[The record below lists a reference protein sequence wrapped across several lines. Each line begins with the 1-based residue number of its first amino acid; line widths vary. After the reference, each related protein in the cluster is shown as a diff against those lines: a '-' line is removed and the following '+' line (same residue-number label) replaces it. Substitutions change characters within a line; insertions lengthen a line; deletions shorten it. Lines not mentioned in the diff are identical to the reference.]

1 MTSVQP
7 DNLSSGSALPG
18 PHPAAVPAPKRLTG
32 LGLAIVVSGLALFAA
47 VGLHRKSAPSISAGS
62 SLKTVGALNLNRSTP
77 EWKML
82 QLGQV
87 SPASERWSDPYPARF
102 KVDEAFASK
111 VGSPLAG
118 RVTNVYVELGQHV
131 KAGQPL
137 FSVASPDIA
146 ELRAGQ
152 QKAAVDLE
160 VAKAA
165 YERIKAMVDARAL
178 PGKDEIES
186 NEQLRQAELAL
197 KLAQTKLASLK
208 VVSSADNEFKV
219 LAPRDGA
226 IIEKSVLPSQHVDTD
241 DTLVSVA
248 DLDAVWVVA
257 DLFEAD
263 AAGLNTGMKAR
274 VTSPSLPGFTADA
287 DVERVSSVVDPERH
301 TVGVRLKLANADG
314 RIRPNTFA
322 EVRFL
327 SAPASDST
335 EIAVSALVSDGAK
348 QYVYVQDAPAHFV
361 RREVVAGTVRDG
373 RASIVRGLSVGET
386 VVEQGAVLLDNQIDL
401 SSTPNLTRN

>member
-1 MTSVQP
+1 MTTVDTNDLTRGSSLGAP
-7 DNLSSGSALPG
+7 PTGGSLSPR
-18 PHPAAVPAPKRLTG
+18 HPQKRLTS
-32 LGLAIVVSGLALFAA
+32 LGIAIFTSALAIFAA
-47 VGLHRKSAPSISAGS
+47 ISFHRKPPPEASEAAGMKVHKDGISIANGAPQWKVLKLGS
-62 SLKTVGALNLNRSTP
+62 VVAPT
-77 EWKML
+77 
-82 QLGQV
+82 
-87 SPASERWSDPYPARF
+87 ERWSDPYPARF
-102 KVDEAFASK
+102 KVDEAFAAK

-118 RVTNVYVELGQHV
+118 RVTNVFIELGQPV

-137 FSVASPDIA
+137 FSIASPDIA

-152 QKAAVDLE
+152 QKAAVDLD

-165 YERIKAMVDARAL
+165 YERIKAMVEARAL
-178 PGKDEIES
+178 PAKDEIES
-186 NEQLRQAELAL
+186 DQQLRQAELSL
-197 KLAQTKLASLK
+197 KLAQTKLRSLK
-208 VVSSADNEFKV
+208 VSSSGDNEFKV

-241 DTLVSVA
+241 DTLVSIA

-263 AAGLNTGMKAR
+263 AVGLSTGMKAR
-274 VTSPSLPGFTADA
+274 VTSPSLPGFAAEA

-301 TVGVRLKLANADG
+301 TVGVRVKLANADG

-327 SAPASDST
+327 STSASGST
-335 EIAVSALVSDGAK
+335 EIAASALVSDGPK
-348 QYVYVQDAPAHFV
+348 QYVYVQDSPGHFQ
-361 RREVVAGTVRDG
+361 RRDVVAGAVRDG
-373 RASIVRGLSVGET
+373 RISIVSGLRAGES

-401 SSTPNLTRN
+401 SM